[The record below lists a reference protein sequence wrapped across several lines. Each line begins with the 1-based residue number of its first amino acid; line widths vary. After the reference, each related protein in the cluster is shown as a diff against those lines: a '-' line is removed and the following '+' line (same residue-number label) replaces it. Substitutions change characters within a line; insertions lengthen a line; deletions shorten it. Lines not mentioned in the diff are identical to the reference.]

1 MLVTESKCFDN
12 MIESYPYLIFELFN
26 CTDEVTRSL
35 CGLFLKKNIQDD
47 FRSFPPEVVN
57 YMRSECLSSGLV
69 DPSPRIRATV
79 AVIVKTIASTGEL
92 KNWPDLLPKLC
103 QMLNSTEN
111 PEVCRG
117 ALGALQMVCEVSMG
131 DLLQVQYYVLHTL
144 HS

>member
-1 MLVTESKCFDN
+1 MLATESKCFDN
-12 MIESYPYLIFELFN
+12 MIESHPYLIFELFY

-79 AVIVKTIASTGEL
+79 AIIVKTIVSTRGL
-92 KNWPDLLPKLC
+92 DNWPDLLPKLC
-103 QMLNSTEN
+103 QMLDSTEDHQAAYG
-111 PEVCRG
+111 G
-117 ALGALQMVCEVSMG
+117 ALGALKKICEASMG
-131 DLLQVQYYVLHTL
+131 ELLRVQL
-144 HS
+144 

>member
-12 MIESYPYLIFELFN
+12 MIESHPYLIFELFD

-79 AVIVKTIASTGEL
+79 AIIVKTIVSTRGL
-92 KNWPDLLPKLC
+92 DNWPDLLPKLC
-103 QMLNSTEN
+103 QMLDSTEDQAAYG
-111 PEVCRG
+111 G
-117 ALGALQMVCEVSMG
+117 ALGALKKICEASMG
-131 DLLQVQYYVLHTL
+131 ELLRVQL
-144 HS
+144 